1 LNPRA
6 NSNSKTVNAVA
17 EAFLSEKSDR
27 VERALRAL
35 CESWVDAPQ
44 TLRAVIEYSLFAGGK
59 RLRPALALGAAEL
72 VSGDD
77 RPAMPAACALEMIHT
92 YSLMHDDLPSM
103 DDDDLRRGKPTAH
116 KVYGEANAILAGD
129 ALLTMAF
136 DAAAESGSAAV
147 VREIARAAGVAG
159 MVGGQVIDLESEN
172 KQLTLE
178 QLRRLH
184 ACKTGA
190 LIRAS
195 LRAGAM
201 LGGASEDALA
211 ALTRFGEAIGL
222 AFQIADD
229 ILDVV
234 GEETALGKRVGSD
247 ANKHKSTYPQ
257 LLGLERARQLADET
271 AGEAM
276 AALAG
281 FGPEADVFR
290 ALARFIVERDK

>member
-1 LNPRA
+1 
-6 NSNSKTVNAVA
+6 
-17 EAFLSEKSDR
+17 
-27 VERALRAL
+27 
-35 CESWVDAPQ
+35 
-44 TLRAVIEYSLFAGGK
+44 
-59 RLRPALALGAAEL
+59 
-72 VSGDD
+72 
-77 RPAMPAACALEMIHT
+77 T

-116 KVYGEANAILAGD
+116 KAFGEANAILAGD

-147 VREIARAAGVAG
+147 VRELARAAGVAG

-178 QLRRLH
+178 QLRRVH
-184 ACKTGA
+184 AYKTGA
-190 LIRAS
+190 LIRVS
-195 LRAGAM
+195 VRAGAI
-201 LGGASEDALA
+201 LGGASDDALD

-234 GEETALGKRVGSD
+234 GEEAALGKRTGSD

-257 LLGLERARQLADET
+257 LVGLERARQLA
-271 AGEAM
+271 GEAVGEAV

-290 ALARFIVERDK
+290 ALARFIIERDK

>member
-1 LNPRA
+1 MNPTGSQNPEA
-6 NSNSKTVNAVA
+6 ATSLAL
-17 EAFLSEKSDR
+17 AFLDEKSAK
-27 VERALRAL
+27 VEGALHAI
-35 CESWVDAPQ
+35 CESWTGAPES
-44 TLRAVIEYSLFAGGK
+44 LRMVMEYSLFAGGK
-59 RLRPALALGAAEL
+59 RLRPALALGAAEI

-77 RPAMPAACALEMIHT
+77 TPAMPAACALEMIHT
-92 YSLMHDDLPSM
+92 YSLMHDDLPCM

-116 KVYGEANAILAGD
+116 KVFGEANAILAGD

-136 DAAAESGSAAV
+136 DVAAGTGNAEV
-147 VREIARAAGVAG
+147 VREIARAAGVGG

-178 QLRRLH
+178 QLRHVH
-184 ACKTGA
+184 AYKTGA

-195 LRAGAM
+195 VRAGAI
-201 LGGASEDALA
+201 LGGAAGEPVA
-211 ALTRFGEAIGL
+211 ALTRFGESIGL

-234 GEETALGKRVGSD
+234 GVEATIGKRVGSD

-257 LLGLERARQLADET
+257 LVGLDRARVLASEAVDE
-271 AGEAM
+271 AL
-276 AALAG
+276 AALAS

-290 ALARFIVERDK
+290 ALARFIIDRDN